1 MPRSDW
7 CACMT
12 RMAADN
18 ANRSTERSVGVMCRM
33 SPAEREELKHR
44 AYAAGCTVQTY
55 IIRMVFGRTD
65 VQDLSPGRPIGSRR
79 RPRPDMLAV
88 GRSAEEVGEPPKT
101 QRQFRDV
108 QSMRWSGRRGP
119 PVRREAGDAR
129 FVDELIALRD
139 GVRALTTQA
148 DVAIRVATI

>member
-65 VQDLSPGRPIGSRR
+65 VQDLPPGRPIGSRR
-79 RPRPDMLAV
+79 RPRPDLLAV

-101 QRQFRDV
+101 QRQFRGAVDALV
-108 QSMRWSGRRGP
+108 RQTRSSGSAGGGGRT
-119 PVRREAGDAR
+119 VRRRVDRAARRCAG
-129 FVDELIALRD
+129 VDHP
-139 GVRALTTQA
+139 G
-148 DVAIRVATI
+148 